1 MSKPRKFLSTSAV
14 ANMLGL
20 STSSI
25 QSLVDSGTLQGWR
38 TRGGHRR
45 IPVESIDEYQLSTLR
60 LGIPPRARVPMKIA
74 VASEN
79 VELLDRLRAQERA
92 WSFPVNLRF
101 LDSAEAALLS
111 LGRDPI
117 DQLIVEITAP
127 RTQQGKVL
135 TALRSFG
142 LRRHGASITLMV
154 PRGELNHQ
162 TIDIANAIQIVS
174 TPLSELWLHAY
185 LTGATSTSFR

>member
-1 MSKPRKFLSTSAV
+1 
-14 ANMLGL
+14 
-20 STSSI
+20 
-25 QSLVDSGTLQGWR
+25 
-38 TRGGHRR
+38 
-45 IPVESIDEYQLSTLR
+45 
-60 LGIPPRARVPMKIA
+60 MKIA

-79 VELLDRLRAQERA
+79 VELLDRLRAQERV

-117 DQLIVEITAP
+117 DQLIVEIRAP

-142 LRRHGASITLMV
+142 LLRHGASITLMV

-185 LTGATSTSFR
+185 LTGATSASFR